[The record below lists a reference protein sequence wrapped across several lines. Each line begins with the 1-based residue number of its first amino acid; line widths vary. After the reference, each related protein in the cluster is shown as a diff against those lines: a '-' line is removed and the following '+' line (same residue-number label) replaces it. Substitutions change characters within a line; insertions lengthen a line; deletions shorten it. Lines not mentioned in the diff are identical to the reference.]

1 MHATHGMIFSTKWTP
16 DEDDDGCTGT
26 CRKVEGILFYF
37 FYLADFLPKCGG
49 AGRCVFCDNHSDERG
64 EERVRGSVC
73 SVEFRVWKV
82 PYWPSSD
89 IFGDFGQGRRG
100 GVVAV
105 GGGGT
110 DKP

>member
-1 MHATHGMIFSTKWTP
+1 MLRTS
-16 DEDDDGCTGT
+16 
-26 CRKVEGILFYF
+26 CRSVEAPVGVF
-37 FYLADFLPKCGG
+37 F
-49 AGRCVFCDNHSDERG
+49 VITTVMRG
-64 EERVRGSVC
+64 ERRERGSVC

-100 GVVAV
+100 GVFAV